1 VDWQLILVFG
11 CALLSF
17 LFSASETALTSLGRL
32 EVLKII
38 KDGGLRSKLLQAWLR
53 NPGRVLVV
61 ILVGNNIANIS
72 SSSLVTLWA
81 ERYYPSY
88 LSYAIGLFTFIF
100 ILFCEIMPKIIAKH
114 MAIPIAP
121 YAVRFV
127 NITAIVIYPIVL
139 IIQQITHFL
148 SVLLRLPHFELNKPL
163 SEEEITHT
171 IEMATRQGGLDKET
185 GTALSNLIDFPDL
198 KARDV
203 MTPRGRVK
211 AVSMAWSFQEVLQ
224 YVSNDGHSR
233 YPVYS
238 RSLDDIVGLLLT
250 KDLFAC
256 FYKQN
261 VHWTRML
268 RRPYFVS
275 EFLTLGDI
283 LKEMKRKG
291 THLAIVRNETGVVT
305 GLVTFEDLIEEIVG
319 QVRDETDDPE
329 DAGLE
334 SAMGGPRIVNGEIPV
349 VDFNEIYKTN
359 LPLGESYST
368 LNGYLL
374 ERSGGS
380 LPGTGTLIIDEEVTF
395 RIHSISD
402 QGIAAV
408 EVIKQ

>member
-1 VDWQLILVFG
+1 M
-11 CALLSF
+11 C
-17 LFSASETALTSLGRL
+17 ETALTSLGRL
-32 EVLKII
+32 EVQKIVRDAGP
-38 KDGGLRSKLLQAWLR
+38 KAKLLQGWLR

-61 ILVGNNIANIS
+61 TLVGNNISNIVA
-72 SSSLVTLWA
+72 SSLVTLWA
-81 ERYYPSY
+81 EQFYPLYFSY
-88 LSYAIGLFTFIF
+88 ILGAFTFIF
-100 ILFCEIMPKIIAKH
+100 IVAAEIIPKIIAKQ
-114 MAIPIAP
+114 MAIPLAAP
-121 YAVRFV
+121 SMKFLNFSY
-127 NITAIVIYPIVL
+127 IVIYPLVF
-139 IIQQITHFL
+139 IIQKITNVF
-148 SVLLRLPHFELNKPL
+148 STVARLPKLELNKPL

-171 IEMATRQGGLDKET
+171 IEMATRQGGLDHET
-185 GTALSNLIDFPDL
+185 GAALSNLIDFPDL
-198 KARDV
+198 KARDI
-203 MTPRGRVK
+203 MTPRGRMK

-238 RSLDDIVGLLLT
+238 RSLDDIVGFLLT

-283 LKEMKRKG
+283 LKVMKRRG
-291 THLAIVRNETGVVT
+291 THLAMVRNETGVVT
-305 GLVTFEDLIEEIVG
+305 GLLTFEDLIEEIVG

-329 DAGLE
+329 EAGLE
-334 SAMGGPRIVNGEIPV
+334 SAMGGPRIVNGEIPI
-349 VDFNEIYKTN
+349 VDFNEIYRTN
-359 LPLGESYST
+359 LPLGDSYST

-374 ERSGGS
+374 ERSGGL
-380 LPGTGTLIIDEEVTF
+380 LPAAGTLIIDDEVTF
-395 RIHSISD
+395 RIHSVSD